1 MAKYTGSYQWAA
13 EDGASLSVVDD
24 GDATYSVTI
33 PLDGGI
39 YSVTLTQDVD
49 LLTSS
54 APIAP
59 LCSSAVVYI
68 TQAATAKVVSIPA
81 GWYWPNGVAEAFD
94 PNSAVYRLTLY
105 TDPSGNVHADA
116 EVRATA

>member
-24 GDATYSVTI
+24 GDTTYSVTI

-39 YSVTLTQDVD
+39 YTVTLTQDVD
-49 LLTSS
+49 LLTSG
-54 APIAP
+54 APTAP

-68 TQAATAKVVSIPA
+68 TQAATATTVSVPA
-81 GWYWPNGVAEAFD
+81 GWYWPGGIAEDFSI
-94 PNSAVYRLTLY
+94 NSGFYRLTLY
-105 TDPSGNVHADA
+105 TDPAGNIHADA
-116 EVRATA
+116 EERATA